1 MAVHSKP
8 KKSLNDIDLKA
19 AERFMQGTD
28 NPATGIQPT
37 KTKKI
42 PIALRFDAELLS
54 AIDAMAIRRGMS
66 RNAIISY
73 WCSKGVEAE

>member
-1 MAVHSKP
+1 MEVHSKS
-8 KKSLNDIDLKA
+8 KKCSEDIDLKV

-28 NPATGIQPT
+28 NPATGIKPT

-42 PIALRFDAELLS
+42 PVALRFDVELLS
-54 AIDAMAIRRGMS
+54 TIDAMAIRRGMS

>member
-1 MAVHSKP
+1 MTVHRKPKQHSK
-8 KKSLNDIDLKA
+8 DTDLKA

-37 KTKKI
+37 KTKKV
-42 PIALRFDAELLS
+42 PVALRFDVELLS